1 MIRLN
6 RIIGFSLA
14 LFVLF
19 FSCRNLD
26 NSQVDSYSICKDSAV
41 VVREAGE
48 LESVNSIVISAPGKW
63 DLSYQIVYLPDEGA
77 MVAEGD
83 TVVIFDTKQVEL
95 QLEESIKQLESYEQE
110 LQGKELSNMLTI
122 QEIKNSML
130 SLEIQEEIN
139 LNRLEQAKYNSDV
152 EQKDAALELEKTR
165 KNIERQSEALQAQ
178 YILNRNA
185 ENEIKL
191 KIDQTRSKIDLNRK
205 IIQDMFITSPKDGLV
220 VYYKQ
225 GRRGRNG
232 EKIKLGDTVRPQ
244 SPILKIPDPNN
255 MMVIVDLNEV
265 DHAFVSEGIAAEIVV
280 EAYPDTVFKGHV
292 SYISKIVDYDYSIS
306 NTKCYIMNVN
316 IDSRENFR
324 LKPGLSAIVT
334 LFIQQLAN
342 SYRIPSW
349 CLFEDDDQ
357 YYLISNRSKMY
368 PVDLIMLS
376 HGNAYIKGNFTL
388 NQRFIA
394 NNQLSDYE

>member
-1 MIRLN
+1 MFNKSLNTIISVIIFFSACRTTEEANIDSYAIRL
-6 RIIGFSLA
+6 
-14 LFVLF
+14 
-19 FSCRNLD
+19 
-26 NSQVDSYSICKDSAV
+26 DSAV

-48 LESVNSIVISAPGKW
+48 LESVNSTVISAPGKW
-63 DLSYQIVYLPDEGA
+63 DLSYQIVYLPEEGA
-77 MVAEGD
+77 TVAEGD

-110 LQGKELSNMLTI
+110 LRSKELSNRLTI

-178 YILNRNA
+178 YILNRNS

-205 IIQDMFITSPKDGLV
+205 MIREMYITSPKDGLV
-220 VYYKQ
+220 VYYKS
-225 GRRGRNG
+225 GHRGRGG
-232 EKIKLGDTVRPQ
+232 EKIKLGDTVRPK

-265 DHAFVSEGIAAEIVV
+265 DRAFVMEGIPAEVIV
-280 EAYPDTVFKGHV
+280 EAYPDTVFTGHV
-292 SYISKIVDYDYSIS
+292 GYISKIVDYDYSIS
-306 NTKCYIMNVN
+306 NTKNYIMNVN
-316 IDSRENFR
+316 IDSGENFR
-324 LKPGLSAIVT
+324 LKPGLSAIAT
-334 LFIQQLAN
+334 LFIQRLAN

-349 CLFEDDDQ
+349 CLFEEDDQ
-357 YYLISNRSKMY
+357 YYLISNRSKRHSI
-368 PVDLIMLS
+368 DLVMLS

-394 NNQLSDYE
+394 NNQLSDDE

>member
-1 MIRLN
+1 MN

-225 GRRGRNG
+225 GHRGRSG

>member
-1 MIRLN
+1 MILLN
-6 RIIGFSLA
+6 QILGFSLF
-14 LFVLF
+14 LFVIF
-19 FSCRNLD
+19 CSCRNHE
-26 NSQVDSYSICKDSAV
+26 NSQVDSYSICIDSAV

-48 LESVNSIVISAPGKW
+48 LESVNSTVISAPGKW
-63 DLSYQIVYLPDEGA
+63 DLSYQIVYLPEEGA

-95 QLEESIKQLESYEQE
+95 QLDESIKQLESYEQE
-110 LQGKELSNMLTI
+110 LRSKELSNRLTI
-122 QEIKNSML
+122 QEIKNSTL
-130 SLEIQEEIN
+130 SLEIQEDIN

-165 KNIERQSEALQAQ
+165 TNIERQGEALQAQ

-205 IIQDMFITSPKDGLV
+205 MIQEMYITSPKDGLV
-220 VYYKQ
+220 VHYKQ
-225 GRRGRNG
+225 GHRGRNG

-244 SPILKIPDPNN
+244 SSILKIPDPNN

-265 DHAFVSEGIAAEIVV
+265 DRAFVTEGIPAEIVV
-280 EAYPDTVFKGHV
+280 EAYPDTVFTGYV

-306 NTKCYIMNVN
+306 NSKCYIMNVN

-334 LFIQQLAN
+334 LFIQRLAN

-349 CLFEDDDQ
+349 CLFEEDDR

-394 NNQLSDYE
+394 NNQLSDHE

>member
-1 MIRLN
+1 MILLN

-14 LFVLF
+14 LFVIF

-95 QLEESIKQLESYEQE
+95 QLDESIKQFESYEQE
-110 LQGKELSNMLTI
+110 LRGKELSNKLTI

-165 KNIERQSEALQAQ
+165 TNIERRCEALQAQ
-178 YILNRNA
+178 YILNRNS

-205 IIQDMFITSPKDGLV
+205 IIREMYITSPKDGLV

-225 GRRGRNG
+225 GHRGRNG

-255 MMVIVDLNEV
+255 MMLIVDLNEV
-265 DHAFVSEGIAAEIVV
+265 DRAFVTERIPAEIVV
-280 EAYPDTVFKGHV
+280 EAYPDTVFTGYV
-292 SYISKIVDYDYSIS
+292 SYISNIVDYDYSIS
-306 NTKCYIMNVN
+306 NSKCYTVNVKIN
-316 IDSRENFR
+316 SNANFR
-324 LKPGLSAIVT
+324 LKPGLSAIAT
-334 LFIQQLAN
+334 LFIQRLTD

-349 CLFEDDDQ
+349 CLFEEDDR

-388 NQRFIA
+388 NHRFIA
-394 NNQLSDYE
+394 NNQFSD

>member
-1 MIRLN
+1 MN

>member
-1 MIRLN
+1 MN

-349 CLFEDDDQ
+349 CLFEEDNQ

>member
-1 MIRLN
+1 MFNKPLYT
-6 RIIGFSLA
+6 IISGIILFSA
-14 LFVLF
+14 
-19 FSCRNLD
+19 CRTTEEVNI
-26 NSQVDSYSICKDSAV
+26 DSYAIQSDSAV
-41 VVREAGE
+41 VAREAGE
-48 LESVNSIVISAPGKW
+48 LESVNSTVISAPGKW
-63 DLSYQIVYLPDEGA
+63 DLSYQIVYLPEEGA

-95 QLEESIKQLESYEQE
+95 RLDESVTLLESFEQE
-110 LQGKELSNMLTI
+110 LRGKELSNRLTI

-130 SLEIQEEIN
+130 SFEIQEKIN
-139 LNRLEQAKYNSDV
+139 QNRLEQAKYNSDV

-306 NTKCYIMNVN
+306 NSKCYTVNVKIN
-316 IDSRENFR
+316 SKANFR
-324 LKPGLSAIVT
+324 LKPGLSAIAT
-334 LFIQQLAN
+334 LFIQRLAD

-349 CLFEDDDQ
+349 CLFEEDDR

>member
-1 MIRLN
+1 
-6 RIIGFSLA
+6 
-14 LFVLF
+14 
-19 FSCRNLD
+19 
-26 NSQVDSYSICKDSAV
+26 
-41 VVREAGE
+41 
-48 LESVNSIVISAPGKW
+48 
-63 DLSYQIVYLPDEGA
+63 
-77 MVAEGD
+77 
-83 TVVIFDTKQVEL
+83 
-95 QLEESIKQLESYEQE
+95 
-110 LQGKELSNMLTI
+110 
-122 QEIKNSML
+122 
-130 SLEIQEEIN
+130 
-139 LNRLEQAKYNSDV
+139 
-152 EQKDAALELEKTR
+152 R

>member
-1 MIRLN
+1 MN
-6 RIIGFSLA
+6 RIFSIALVVDLLFIGCS
-14 LFVLF
+14 
-19 FSCRNLD
+19 RPGN
-26 NSQVDSYSICKDSAV
+26 NHTDSYPLCRDSLVA
-41 VVREAGE
+41 VREAGE
-48 LESVNSIVISAPGKW
+48 LESVNSTVISVPGKW
-63 DLSYQIVYLPDEGA
+63 DLSYQIVYLAEEGSI
-77 MVAEGD
+77 VSEGD

-95 QLEESIKQLESYEQE
+95 QLNESIKQLESHEQE
-110 LQGKELSNMLTI
+110 LLGKELSDRLTI
-122 QEIKNSML
+122 QEIKNSIQ

-152 EQKDAALELEKTR
+152 EQKDAFLELEKTR
-165 KNIERQSEALQAQ
+165 QNIKRAKETLQAQ

-191 KIDQTRSKIDLNRK
+191 KIDQTRSKIELNRR
-205 IIQDMFITSPKDGLV
+205 IIQDMYITSPKDGLII
-220 VYYKQ
+220 YYKQ
-225 GRRGRNG
+225 GRGGRSG
-232 EKIKLGDTVRPQ
+232 EKIKLGDTVRPL

-265 DHAFVSEGIAAEIVV
+265 DRAFVSEGIAAEIVV

-292 SYISKIVDYDYSIS
+292 SYISIIVDYDYSIS

-334 LFIQQLAN
+334 LFIQQIDN

-349 CLFEDDDQ
+349 CLFEEKGN
-357 YYLISNRSKMY
+357 YYLKSEKMTAY
-368 PVDLIMLS
+368 PVDLQMLS
-376 HGNAYIKGNFTL
+376 HGNAYIRGDL
-388 NQRFIA
+388 PQEQRFIA
-394 NNQLSDYE
+394 NKKLSGYE

>member
-1 MIRLN
+1 MFNKSLN
-6 RIIGFSLA
+6 TIIS
-14 LFVLF
+14 VIIF
-19 FSCRNLD
+19 FSACRTTEEANI
-26 NSQVDSYSICKDSAV
+26 DSYAIQLDSAV

-48 LESVNSIVISAPGKW
+48 LESVNSTVISAPGKW
-63 DLSYQIVYLPDEGA
+63 DLSYQIVYLPEEGA
-77 MVAEGD
+77 TVAEGD

-110 LQGKELSNMLTI
+110 LRSKELSNRLTI
-122 QEIKNSML
+122 QEIKNSVL

-178 YILNRNA
+178 YILNRNS

-191 KIDQTRSKIDLNRK
+191 RIDQTRSKIDLNRK
-205 IIQDMFITSPKDGLV
+205 MIREMYITSPKDGLV

-225 GRRGRNG
+225 GHRGRSG

-255 MMVIVDLNEV
+255 MMLIVDLNEV
-265 DHAFVSEGIAAEIVV
+265 DRAFVTEGIPAEIVV
-280 EAYPDTVFKGHV
+280 EAYPDTVFTGYV
-292 SYISKIVDYDYSIS
+292 SYISNIVDYDYSIS
-306 NTKCYIMNVN
+306 DSKYYTVNVKIN
-316 IDSRENFR
+316 SKANFR
-324 LKPGLSAIVT
+324 LKPGLSAIAT
-334 LFIQQLAN
+334 LFIQQLAS

-349 CLFEDDDQ
+349 CLFEEDEQ

>member
-1 MIRLN
+1 MFNKSLYI
-6 RIIGFSLA
+6 IIGGII
-14 LFVLF
+14 F
-19 FSCRNLD
+19 FSACRTTEEANI
-26 NSQVDSYSICKDSAV
+26 DSYAIQLDSAV

-48 LESVNSIVISAPGKW
+48 LESVNSTVISAPGKW
-63 DLSYQIVYLPDEGA
+63 DLSYQIVYLPEEGA

-83 TVVIFDTKQVEL
+83 TVVIFDAKQVEL

-110 LQGKELSNMLTI
+110 LRGKELSNKLTI
-122 QEIKNSML
+122 QEMKNSLL

-139 LNRLEQAKYNSDV
+139 LNRLEQAKYNSDI

-165 KNIERQSEALQAQ
+165 VNVERQSEALQAQ

-185 ENEIKL
+185 ENEIRF

-225 GRRGRNG
+225 GHRGRGG

-265 DHAFVSEGIAAEIVV
+265 DRAFVSEGIAAEIVV
-280 EAYPDTVFKGHV
+280 EAYPDTVFNGHV

-306 NTKCYIMNVN
+306 NTKCYIMNVI

-334 LFIQQLAN
+334 LFIQRLAN

-349 CLFEDDDQ
+349 CLFEDDEQ
-357 YYLISNRSKMY
+357 YYLISNRSKIY

-394 NNQLSDYE
+394 NNQLNDHE

>member
-1 MIRLN
+1 MN

-152 EQKDAALELEKTR
+152 EQ
-165 KNIERQSEALQAQ
+165 
-178 YILNRNA
+178 
-185 ENEIKL
+185 
-191 KIDQTRSKIDLNRK
+191 
-205 IIQDMFITSPKDGLV
+205 
-220 VYYKQ
+220 
-225 GRRGRNG
+225 
-232 EKIKLGDTVRPQ
+232 
-244 SPILKIPDPNN
+244 
-255 MMVIVDLNEV
+255 
-265 DHAFVSEGIAAEIVV
+265 
-280 EAYPDTVFKGHV
+280 
-292 SYISKIVDYDYSIS
+292 
-306 NTKCYIMNVN
+306 
-316 IDSRENFR
+316 
-324 LKPGLSAIVT
+324 
-334 LFIQQLAN
+334 
-342 SYRIPSW
+342 
-349 CLFEDDDQ
+349 
-357 YYLISNRSKMY
+357 
-368 PVDLIMLS
+368 
-376 HGNAYIKGNFTL
+376 
-388 NQRFIA
+388 
-394 NNQLSDYE
+394 

>member
-1 MIRLN
+1 MFNKPLYT
-6 RIIGFSLA
+6 IISGIILFSA
-14 LFVLF
+14 
-19 FSCRNLD
+19 CRTTEEVNI
-26 NSQVDSYSICKDSAV
+26 DSYAIQSDSAV
-41 VVREAGE
+41 VAREAGE
-48 LESVNSIVISAPGKW
+48 LESVNSTVISAPGKW
-63 DLSYQIVYLPDEGA
+63 DLSYQIVYLPEEGA

-95 QLEESIKQLESYEQE
+95 RLDESVTLLESFEQE
-110 LQGKELSNMLTI
+110 LRGKELSNRLTI

-130 SLEIQEEIN
+130 SFEIQEKIN
-139 LNRLEQAKYNSDV
+139 QNRLEQAKYNSDV

-349 CLFEDDDQ
+349 CLFEEDNQ